1 LPFGSHLAEDQVVVT
16 SILQDPLRFPANY
29 HDDSGRT
36 LIHAMLQKAPDQ
48 RCLAVSG
55 LHDWAHVKAS
65 PFFGGNN
72 LFSKLLTR
80 QLRPPIVPIAE
91 EYMPEDELCD
101 VGLSDAE
108 ELGGEAEW
116 VVDNRWLRAG
126 TCGIAYRRTKALED
140 WDFNTE
146 PAAWGQ
152 HLLGLDCGDGWLAV
166 GSRYLP
172 MRVRNQPVLTMR
184 RYLADNAQLQAE
196 TDGIVYR
203 RSKQLDDR
211 DTNATTAH
219 PHWGDL
225 VAGADEGDGWLRV
238 ADRYLPMEV
247 DGIKVLA
254 PILAVGNEPEFSDV
268 AVPIAWDGGM

>member
-1 LPFGSHLAEDQVVVT
+1 MGLLGRQQAQFYVGSMVLMLEALHSKNVLYRDLKPENVMLDLGGYLKLIDFGLAKKLNDISTERAFTVAGTLHYMAPEVMMGSGYGATADAWSLGIIFYELVCGRLPFGSHLAEDQVVVT

-101 VGLSDAE
+101 VGLSD
-108 ELGGEAEW
+108 
-116 VVDNRWLRAG
+116 
-126 TCGIAYRRTKALED
+126 
-140 WDFNTE
+140 
-146 PAAWGQ
+146 
-152 HLLGLDCGDGWLAV
+152 
-166 GSRYLP
+166 
-172 MRVRNQPVLTMR
+172 
-184 RYLADNAQLQAE
+184 
-196 TDGIVYR
+196 
-203 RSKQLDDR
+203 
-211 DTNATTAH
+211 
-219 PHWGDL
+219 
-225 VAGADEGDGWLRV
+225 
-238 ADRYLPMEV
+238 
-247 DGIKVLA
+247 
-254 PILAVGNEPEFSDV
+254 
-268 AVPIAWDGGM
+268 